1 MAKPEM
7 MIAAKRDEVR
17 PVKLQLGPNVERD
30 YVVNIQ
36 VFPRSTDG
44 AFWMLRKVSPLR
56 CWPFMSARSGTDDGA
71 MLRRNIPADEQPED
85 ESQG

>member
-44 AFWMLRKVSPLR
+44 AFWML
-56 CWPFMSARSGTDDGA
+56 C
-71 MLRRNIPADEQPED
+71 
-85 ESQG
+85 